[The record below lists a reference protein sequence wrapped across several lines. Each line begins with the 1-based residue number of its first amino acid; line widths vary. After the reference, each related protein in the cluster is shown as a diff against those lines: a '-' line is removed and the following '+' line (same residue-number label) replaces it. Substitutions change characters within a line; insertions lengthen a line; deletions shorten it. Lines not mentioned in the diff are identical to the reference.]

1 MIKMLE
7 ESSEQPERY
16 YEWMLWKSRQEDAK
30 MKTLKKTSSMI
41 WVTFRKEGL
50 HKYPAAL
57 DDPKLAT
64 GGADDVSFLG
74 YIHRHIFHFNVAI
87 EVFHDDRDIEFIQ
100 FKRWLEKLYSEKT
113 LELDYKSCEMICD
126 DLAQQINNKYPGR
139 KISITVSED
148 GENGAT
154 IDYEVS

>member
-1 MIKMLE
+1 MFE
-7 ESSEQPERY
+7 NVEDQEPERY
-16 YEWMLWKSRQEDAK
+16 YDWMLWKMRQEREEAN
-30 MKTLKKTSSMI
+30 MKTKAKRMI
-41 WVTFRKEGL
+41 CVTFQKEGI

-57 DDPKLAT
+57 DDPSLAT
-64 GGADDVSFLG
+64 GDEYDVSFLG
-74 YIHRHIFHFNVAI
+74 YPHRHIFHFKVAI
-87 EVFHDDRDIEFIQ
+87 SVTHNDRDIEFIQ
-100 FKRWLEKLYSEKT
+100 FKRWMEKLYSEKT

-139 KISITVSED
+139 KISLTVSED

>member
-1 MIKMLE
+1 MLE

-50 HKYPAAL
+50 HNYPAAL

-74 YIHRHIFHFNVAI
+74 YIHRHIFHFKVAI

-100 FKRWLEKLYSEKT
+100 FKRWLESLYANGT

-139 KISITVSED
+139 KISLTVSED